1 MIPAFPKP
9 SQIKQK
15 RKYLCDDGVFRYP
28 NGREVCDLNSK
39 KGRDEYKRRIK
50 VAWED
55 QKHICPWC
63 AKPLRWSEATM
74 DHTAPRGMGG
84 GARDD
89 RPENIKAVH
98 GLCNSLKGSRRVS
111 YLVDAP

>member
-1 MIPAFPKP
+1 MIPMFPKP
-9 SQIKQK
+9 SQVKQK

-28 NGREVCDLNSK
+28 NGREVCDFNSK
-39 KGRDEYKRRIK
+39 KGRDEYTRRLK
-50 VAWED
+50 VSWEE

-98 GLCNSLKGSRRVS
+98 GLCNSLKGSRRVP